1 VRHLRGNQPKLQYQ
15 YLCLRHSGKLPEFL
29 KFYPEIIQD
38 NKVTELIGRFKKAK
52 NG

>member
-1 VRHLRGNQPKLQYQ
+1 LK
-15 YLCLRHSGKLPEFL
+15 KFL

-38 NKVTELIGRFKKAK
+38 NKVTELIGRYKKAK